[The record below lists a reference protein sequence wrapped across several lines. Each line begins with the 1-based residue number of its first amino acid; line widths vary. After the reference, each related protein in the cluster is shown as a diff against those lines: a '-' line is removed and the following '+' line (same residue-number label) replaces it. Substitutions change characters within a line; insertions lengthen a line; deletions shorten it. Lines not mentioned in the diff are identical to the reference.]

1 LDCDNAIFNR
11 VNKVNFMELN
21 GARCSEKGFADQ
33 FGDLGLR
40 LGEFQEAAAGGG
52 DQPFVVQHPVL
63 DERLGDT
70 SDLRS
75 VQALAKIRIS
85 GNFLQQARLLGAR
98 VSFGAIAVSPWEINC
113 TRVIALWRELL
124 RYLGPATRRQFM
136 KALESGAFG
145 QDQAHS
151 LAKVIF
157 G

>member
-21 GARCSEKGFADQ
+21 GALCSEKALRIS

-85 GNFLQQARLLGAR
+85 GNLSQQACLLGA
-98 VSFGAIAVSPWEINC
+98 
-113 TRVIALWRELL
+113 
-124 RYLGPATRRQFM
+124 QFH
-136 KALESGAFG
+136 LEPLPFRHGK
-145 QDQAHS
+145 
-151 LAKVIF
+151 LIVPE
-157 G
+157 